1 MNASILCV
9 LLFLV
14 LLAAS
19 KTTEHD
25 NKVYFNCNNIYNF
38 SFVMSDHIVSHGQPW
53 DGVTSSSQENKGE
66 LIAKAGRHGTSDV
79 AKWFES
85 RLNGGQAVGI
95 NSGETSAPS
104 NLNFAFIGNMSF
116 VLEGKEYQ
124 LNNVVIGQGHY
135 TTANNWWFGGEGWM
149 KSDNSM
155 FAAAVVY
162 KSRSK
167 LNVYEATV
175 GYSFSTHGDDFGL
188 SVQAV

>member
-1 MNASILCV
+1 MNASFLCV

-14 LLAAS
+14 SLAVS

-104 NLNFAFIGNMSF
+104 NLNFA
-116 VLEGKEYQ
+116 
-124 LNNVVIGQGHY
+124 VIGQGHY